1 MFKKILG
8 LTVAAAV
15 VTAVSPVMAPAQAKD
30 IKIGF
35 VTTLTTP
42 AALIG
47 KQMKMAVEL
56 AMDHIGHK
64 MGGRNVKIL
73 FEDDGFNPKIGKQ
86 KTEKLIKKDKVDIM
100 AGYIWSHVLGASAP
114 VVLKAGKFFFSA
126 NAGHAIYAGKKCHKN
141 FFNVS
146 WENSQNAHAT
156 GIYLNKQGVKNLY
169 ILSLNYA
176 AGKQVV
182 GGIERGYKGKVI
194 GKDLV
199 PLSHKDWS
207 AELTKIRAAKP
218 DAVIAFYP
226 GAWGP
231 KFFGQYA
238 QAGLNKTTPLYHV
251 FSIDMGNLPI
261 FQKIG
266 LNVLNTFQTA
276 QWSPDFKNA
285 ASQKFVSGFKKKYG
299 VTPNHFAAQ
308 AYETIMLIKSGVD
321 AVGGDMSK
329 MDAMRAA
336 FEKADFAAVRG
347 KFRYEKNHYPIQDFY
362 AREVVKGADGKW
374 TIVQRGLVVSDSRAY
389 NYKDCKR

>member
-1 MFKKILG
+1 MINRILC
-8 LTVAAAV
+8 V
-15 VTAVSPVMAPAQAKD
+15 VGMTALLMTGGSVFAKD

-35 VTTLTTP
+35 ISTLTTP

-47 KQMKMAVEL
+47 KQLKAGAEL
-56 AMDHIGHK
+56 AMDHIGNK
-64 MGGRNVKIL
+64 MGGRNAKIL
-73 FEDDGFNPKIGKQ
+73 FEDDGFSPKIGKQ

-114 VVLKAGKFFFSA
+114 VVLKANKFLFSS
-126 NAGHAIYAGKKCHKN
+126 NAGHSIYSGKKCHKN

-146 WENSQNAHAT
+146 WENSQNASAT
-156 GIYLNKQGVKNLY
+156 GVLLNKKGVKRLY

-176 AGKQVV
+176 AGKQVA
-182 GGIERGYKGKVI
+182 GGIERTYNGKVV

-199 PLSHKDWS
+199 PMSHKDWS
-207 AELTKIRAAKP
+207 AELTKIKAAKP

-261 FQKIG
+261 FQKVG

-285 ASQKFVSGFKKKYG
+285 ANLKFVSGFKKKYG
-299 VTPNHFAAQ
+299 MMPNHFAAQ

-321 AVGGDMSK
+321 AVKGDVSK
-329 MDAMRAA
+329 MDQMRAA
-336 FEKADFAAVRG
+336 LEKADFSAVRG
-347 KFRYEKNHYPIQDFY
+347 NFRYEKEHYPIQDFY
-362 AREVVKGADGKW
+362 AREVVKGSDGKW
-374 TIVQRGLVVSDSRAY
+374 TIVQRGKVLSNSRAF
-389 NYKDCKR
+389 NYKECKR

>member
-1 MFKKILG
+1 MINRILC
-8 LTVAAAV
+8 V
-15 VTAVSPVMAPAQAKD
+15 VGMTALLMTGAPVFAKD

-35 VTTLTTP
+35 ISTLTTP

-47 KQMKMAVEL
+47 KQLKAGAEL
-56 AMDHIGHK
+56 AMDHIGNK
-64 MGGRNVKIL
+64 MGGRNAKIL
-73 FEDDGFNPKIGKQ
+73 FEDDGFSPKIGKQ

-114 VVLKAGKFFFSA
+114 VVLKANKFLFSS
-126 NAGHAIYAGKKCHKN
+126 NAGHSIYSGKKCHKN

-146 WENSQNAHAT
+146 WENSQNASAT
-156 GIYLNKQGVKNLY
+156 GELLNKKGIKRLY

-176 AGKQVV
+176 AGKQVA
-182 GGIERGYKGKVI
+182 GGIERTYNGKVV

-199 PLSHKDWS
+199 PMSHKDWS
-207 AELTKIRAAKP
+207 AELTKIKAAKP

-261 FQKIG
+261 FQKVG

-285 ASQKFVSGFKKKYG
+285 ANQKFVSGFKKKYG
-299 VTPNHFAAQ
+299 MMPNHFAAQ

-321 AVGGDMSK
+321 AVKGDVSK
-329 MDAMRAA
+329 MDQMRAA
-336 FEKADFAAVRG
+336 LEKADFSAVRG
-347 KFRYEKNHYPIQDFY
+347 NFRYEKEHYPIQDFY
-362 AREVVKGADGKW
+362 AREVVKGSDGKW
-374 TIVQRGLVVSDSRAY
+374 TIVQRGKVLSNSRAY
-389 NYKDCKR
+389 NYKECKR

>member
-1 MFKKILG
+1 MINRILC
-8 LTVAAAV
+8 V
-15 VTAVSPVMAPAQAKD
+15 VGMTALLMTGAPVFAKD

-35 VTTLTTP
+35 ISTLTTP

-47 KQMKMAVEL
+47 KQLKAGAEL
-56 AMDHIGHK
+56 AMDHIGNK
-64 MGGRNVKIL
+64 MGGRNARIL
-73 FEDDGFNPKIGKQ
+73 FEDDGFSPKIGKQ

-114 VVLKAGKFFFSA
+114 VVLKANKFLFSS
-126 NAGHAIYAGKKCHKN
+126 NAGHSIYSGKKCHKN

-146 WENSQNAHAT
+146 WENSQNASAT
-156 GIYLNKQGVKNLY
+156 GELLNKKGIKRLY

-176 AGKQVV
+176 AGKQVA
-182 GGIERGYKGKVI
+182 GGIERTYNGKVV

-199 PLSHKDWS
+199 PMGHKDWS
-207 AELTKIRAAKP
+207 AELTKIKAAKP

-285 ASQKFVSGFKKKYG
+285 ANQKFVSGFKKKYG
-299 VTPNHFAAQ
+299 MMPNHFAAQ

-321 AVGGDMSK
+321 AVKGDVSK
-329 MDAMRAA
+329 MDQMRAA
-336 FEKADFAAVRG
+336 LEKADFAAVRG
-347 KFRYEKNHYPIQDFY
+347 NFRYEKEHYPIQDFY
-362 AREVVKGADGKW
+362 AREVVKGSDGKW
-374 TIVQRGLVVSDSRAY
+374 TIVQRGKVLSNSRAF
-389 NYKDCKR
+389 NYKECKR

>member
-1 MFKKILG
+1 MINRILC
-8 LTVAAAV
+8 V
-15 VTAVSPVMAPAQAKD
+15 VGMTALLMTGAPVFAKD

-35 VTTLTTP
+35 ISTLTTP

-47 KQMKMAVEL
+47 KQLKAGAEL
-56 AMDHIGHK
+56 AMDHIGNK
-64 MGGRNVKIL
+64 MGGRNARIL
-73 FEDDGFNPKIGKQ
+73 FEDDGFSPKIGKQ

-114 VVLKAGKFFFSA
+114 VVLKANKFLFSS
-126 NAGHAIYAGKKCHKN
+126 NAGHSIFSGKKCHKN

-146 WENSQNAHAT
+146 WENSQNASAT
-156 GIYLNKQGVKNLY
+156 GELLNKKGIKRLY

-176 AGKQVV
+176 AGKQVA
-182 GGIERGYKGKVI
+182 GGIERTYNGKVV

-199 PLSHKDWS
+199 PMGHKDWS
-207 AELTKIRAAKP
+207 AELTKIKAAKP

-238 QAGLNKTTPLYHV
+238 QAGLNKTIPLYHV

-285 ASQKFVSGFKKKYG
+285 ANLKFVSGFKKKYG
-299 VTPNHFAAQ
+299 MMPNHFAAQ

-321 AVGGDMSK
+321 AVKGDVSK
-329 MDAMRAA
+329 MDQMRAA
-336 FEKADFAAVRG
+336 LEKADFSAVRG
-347 KFRYEKNHYPIQDFY
+347 NFRYEKEHYPIQDFY
-362 AREVVKGADGKW
+362 AREVVKGSDGKW
-374 TIVQRGLVVSDSRAY
+374 TIVQRGKVLSNSRAY
-389 NYKDCKR
+389 NYKECKR

>member
-1 MFKKILG
+1 MINRILC
-8 LTVAAAV
+8 V
-15 VTAVSPVMAPAQAKD
+15 VGMTALLMTGAPVFAKD

-35 VTTLTTP
+35 ISTLTTP

-47 KQMKMAVEL
+47 KQLKAGAEL
-56 AMDHIGHK
+56 AMDHIGNK
-64 MGGRNVKIL
+64 MGGRNAKIL
-73 FEDDGFNPKIGKQ
+73 FEDDGFSPKIGKQ

-114 VVLKAGKFFFSA
+114 VVLKANKFLFSS
-126 NAGHAIYAGKKCHKN
+126 NAGHSIYSGKKCHKN

-146 WENSQNAHAT
+146 WENSQNASAT
-156 GIYLNKQGVKNLY
+156 GELLNKKGIKRLY

-176 AGKQVV
+176 AGKQVA
-182 GGIERGYKGKVI
+182 GGIERTYNGKVV

-199 PLSHKDWS
+199 PMSHKDWS
-207 AELTKIRAAKP
+207 AELTKIKAAKP

-285 ASQKFVSGFKKKYG
+285 ANQKFVSGFKKKYG
-299 VTPNHFAAQ
+299 MMPNHFAAQ

-321 AVGGDMSK
+321 AVKGDVSK
-329 MDAMRAA
+329 MDQMRAA
-336 FEKADFAAVRG
+336 LEKADFAAVRG
-347 KFRYEKNHYPIQDFY
+347 NFRYEKEHYPIQDFY
-362 AREVVKGADGKW
+362 AREVVKGSDGKW
-374 TIVQRGLVVSDSRAY
+374 TIVQRGKVLSNSRAY
-389 NYKDCKR
+389 NYKECKR

>member
-1 MFKKILG
+1 MIKRIFS
-8 LTVAAAV
+8 VAAAV
-15 VTAVSPVMAPAQAKD
+15 ALLLTGAPVFAKD

-35 VTTLTTP
+35 ISTLTTP

-47 KQMKMAVEL
+47 KQLKAGAEL
-56 AMDHIGHK
+56 AMDHIGSK

-73 FEDDGFNPKIGKQ
+73 FEDDGFSPKIGKQ

-114 VVLKAGKFFFSA
+114 VVLKANKFFFSS
-126 NAGHAIYAGKKCHKN
+126 NAGHAIFAGKKCHKN

-146 WENSQNAHAT
+146 WENSQNASAT
-156 GIYLNKQGVKNLY
+156 GVMLNKKGVKRLY

-182 GGIERGYKGKVI
+182 GGIERTYKGTVV

-199 PLSHKDWS
+199 PMSHKDWS
-207 AELTKIRAAKP
+207 AELTKIKAAKP
-218 DAVIAFYP
+218 DAVIVFYP

-238 QAGLNKTTPLYHV
+238 QAGLRKTIPLYHV

-261 FQKIG
+261 FQKVG
-266 LNVLNTFQTA
+266 LKVLNTFQTA
-276 QWSPDFKNA
+276 QWSPDLDNP
-285 ASQKFVSGFKKKYG
+285 QNRKFVSDFKKKYG
-299 VTPNHFAAQ
+299 MMPNHFAAQ
-308 AYETIMLIKSGVD
+308 AYETIMLIKSGID
-321 AVGGDMSK
+321 AVKGDVSK
-329 MDAMRAA
+329 MDEMRAA
-336 FEKADFAAVRG
+336 FEKANFKALRG
-347 KFRYEKNHYPIQDFY
+347 NFRYEKEHYPIQDFY

-374 TIVQRGLVVSDSRAY
+374 TIVQRGKVLSNSRAH
-389 NYKDCKR
+389 NYKECKR

>member
-1 MFKKILG
+1 
-8 LTVAAAV
+8 
-15 VTAVSPVMAPAQAKD
+15 
-30 IKIGF
+30 
-35 VTTLTTP
+35 
-42 AALIG
+42 
-47 KQMKMAVEL
+47 
-56 AMDHIGHK
+56 
-64 MGGRNVKIL
+64 
-73 FEDDGFNPKIGKQ
+73 
-86 KTEKLIKKDKVDIM
+86 
-100 AGYIWSHVLGASAP
+100 
-114 VVLKAGKFFFSA
+114 
-126 NAGHAIYAGKKCHKN
+126 
-141 FFNVS
+141 
-146 WENSQNAHAT
+146 
-156 GIYLNKQGVKNLY
+156 
-169 ILSLNYA
+169 
-176 AGKQVV
+176 
-182 GGIERGYKGKVI
+182 RGYKGKVV

-207 AELTKIRAAKP
+207 AELTKIKAAKP
-218 DAVIAFYP
+218 DAVVAFYP

-231 KFFGQYA
+231 KFFGQYE
-238 QAGLNKTTPLYHV
+238 QSGLNKTTPLYHV

-389 NYKDCKR
+389 NHKDCKR

>member
-1 MFKKILG
+1 MINRILC
-8 LTVAAAV
+8 V
-15 VTAVSPVMAPAQAKD
+15 VGMTALLMTGAPVFAKD

-35 VTTLTTP
+35 ISTLTTP

-47 KQMKMAVEL
+47 KQLKAGAEL
-56 AMDHIGHK
+56 AMDHIGNK
-64 MGGRNVKIL
+64 MGGRNARIL
-73 FEDDGFNPKIGKQ
+73 FEDDGFSPKIGKQ

-114 VVLKAGKFFFSA
+114 VVLKANKFLFSS
-126 NAGHAIYAGKKCHKN
+126 NAGHSIYSGKKCHKN

-146 WENSQNAHAT
+146 WENSQNASAT
-156 GIYLNKQGVKNLY
+156 GELLNKKGIKRLY

-176 AGKQVV
+176 AGKQVA
-182 GGIERGYKGKVI
+182 GGIERTYNGKVV

-199 PLSHKDWS
+199 PMGHKDWS
-207 AELTKIRAAKP
+207 AELTKIKAAKP

-238 QAGLNKTTPLYHV
+238 QAGLNKTIPLYHV

-285 ASQKFVSGFKKKYG
+285 ANQKFVSGFKKKYG
-299 VTPNHFAAQ
+299 MMPNHFAAQ

-321 AVGGDMSK
+321 AVKGDVSK
-329 MDAMRAA
+329 MDQMRAA
-336 FEKADFAAVRG
+336 LEKADFAAVRG
-347 KFRYEKNHYPIQDFY
+347 NFRYEKEHYPIQDFY
-362 AREVVKGADGKW
+362 AREVVKGSDGKW
-374 TIVQRGLVVSDSRAY
+374 TIVQRGKVLSNSRAF
-389 NYKDCKR
+389 NYKECKR

>member
-1 MFKKILG
+1 MINRILF
-8 LTVAAAV
+8 V
-15 VTAVSPVMAPAQAKD
+15 VGMTALLMTGAPVFAKD

-35 VTTLTTP
+35 ISTLTTP

-47 KQMKMAVEL
+47 KQLKAGAEL
-56 AMDHIGHK
+56 AMDHIGNK
-64 MGGRNVKIL
+64 MGGRNAKIL
-73 FEDDGFNPKIGKQ
+73 FEDDGFSPKIGKQ

-114 VVLKAGKFFFSA
+114 VVLKANKFLFSS
-126 NAGHAIYAGKKCHKN
+126 NAGHSIYSGKKCHKN

-146 WENSQNAHAT
+146 WENSQNASAT
-156 GIYLNKQGVKNLY
+156 GVLLNKKGVKRLY

-176 AGKQVV
+176 AGKQVA
-182 GGIERGYKGKVI
+182 GGIERTYNGTVV

-199 PLSHKDWS
+199 PMSHKDWS
-207 AELTKIRAAKP
+207 AELTKIKAAKP

-261 FQKIG
+261 FQKVG

-285 ASQKFVSGFKKKYG
+285 ANLKFVSGFKKKYG
-299 VTPNHFAAQ
+299 MMPNHFAAQ

-321 AVGGDMSK
+321 AVKGDVSK
-329 MDAMRAA
+329 MDQMRAA
-336 FEKADFAAVRG
+336 LEKADFSAVRG
-347 KFRYEKNHYPIQDFY
+347 NFRYEKEHYPIQDFY
-362 AREVVKGADGKW
+362 AREVVKGSDGKW
-374 TIVQRGLVVSDSRAY
+374 TIVQRGKVLSNSRAF
-389 NYKDCKR
+389 NYKECKR